1 MASIRAFEPGTGGW
15 RNRHLRM
22 RSAAARERVDS
33 GALVVQH
40 ISGEFQVADIG
51 TKSLGSSR
59 IIALL
64 KLANVTGSA
73 WSHCVGTSSE
83 SRSVYA
89 SGSVFLVQEF
99 QFEGSEESDWD
110 CRSRGGS

>member
-15 RNRHLRM
+15 RNRHSRM
-22 RSAAARERVDS
+22 RSVVARESVDS

-64 KLANVTGSA
+64 NPENPKALN
-73 WSHCVGTSSE
+73 H
-83 SRSVYA
+83 
-89 SGSVFLVQEF
+89 
-99 QFEGSEESDWD
+99 D
-110 CRSRGGS
+110 